1 VPVDLPHGPSGTD
14 PDGPVASGLLTL
26 VFAFAAFIGASL
38 LFVVQP
44 MIARL
49 LLPSYG
55 GSATVW
61 STSSLFFQVL
71 LLVGYIYAHWST
83 RRFGRIW
90 QPRVHL
96 LVLAVPLV
104 LLPINLPAD
113 AAPGAESS
121 PALWLLRT
129 LALMIGLPFL
139 VVSTTGPLLQKW
151 YSWTNGRRSDDP
163 YFLFAAS
170 NLGSFGGLLAYP
182 FLIEPTLTLQQ
193 QQRTWSAAFVAYAV
207 LTAVCGLAA
216 ARSRRAPQPAIEVPA
231 AATDPLSRSRMAR
244 WLWWA
249 FLPSALMLA
258 VTAHVTTDV
267 AAVPLLWVVP
277 LAIYLATFVI
287 AFSRTS
293 RTLPATAT
301 RAAIAMAF
309 LAALSG
315 VMPSLGGSVLGE
327 IAIGM
332 AMLGMVAF
340 VAHARLAA
348 DRPDPEHLTT
358 FYIVVA
364 VGGALGGVLN
374 GFVAPIVFDRV
385 LEYPL
390 VMASV
395 PLLMLGVAP
404 TISKLDEFARRK
416 VLWPVVLLG
425 LAGVGVA
432 GLIVKFNGAGDLSL
446 IAWGSLVALS
456 GILTFRIAEHTRVAV
471 VALVL
476 LFGLPMFAQQLENLD
491 QSRTF
496 FGSYRVLERDGLHVL
511 VHGRTVHGSQF
522 SDERSHVPTTYYA
535 RTGPL
540 GAIFEARTPQELGV
554 IGLGAG
560 TIAAYGEPGMRITY
574 FEIDPEIVRIA
585 RSRELFT
592 YLADSKADIE
602 TVIGDGRLKVAEQP
616 AGHFDALILD
626 AFSSDA
632 IPVHLLTEDAMEMYA
647 SRIKPDGYLAVHI
660 SNNVFDLEPVL
671 AAAAA
676 DLGWSSA
683 VGFGGSG
690 DGASL
695 SQWVVLSPSKE
706 LVDGL
711 LEGEDWSKLGE
722 RKVRWTDD
730 FSSILSVLR

>member
-1 VPVDLPHGPSGTD
+1 MPVDVPPQPDGTEL
-14 PDGPVASGLLTL
+14 DGPVASGLLTL

-90 QPRVHL
+90 QPRLHL

-113 AAPGAESS
+113 AAPGADSS

-151 YSWTNGRRSDDP
+151 YSWTNGRRSQDP

-182 FLIEPTLTLQQ
+182 LLIEPTLTLQQ
-193 QQRTWSAAFVAYAV
+193 QQRTWSVAFVAYAV

-216 ARSRRAPQPAIEVPA
+216 ARSRAAQGSVTTAPTS
-231 AATDPLSRSRMAR
+231 ATEPLARSRMAL

-287 AFSRTS
+287 AFARTS
-293 RTLPATAT
+293 RNVPVTAT
-301 RAAIAMAF
+301 RVAIATAF
-309 LAALSG
+309 LAALSAAL
-315 VMPSLGGSVLGE
+315 PALGGSVVGE
-327 IAIGM
+327 IAIAM

-340 VAHARLAA
+340 VAHARLSA
-348 DRPDPEHLTT
+348 DRPVPEHLTT

-374 GFVAPIVFDRV
+374 GLVAPIVFDRV

-390 VMASV
+390 VMASI
-395 PLLMLGVAP
+395 PLLMVGLVP
-404 TISKLDEFARRK
+404 TLSRLDRLAERK
-416 VLWPVVLLG
+416 VLWPVVLLSMAAVG
-425 LAGVGVA
+425 SAGVGIRFVKGA
-432 GLIVKFNGAGDLSL
+432 DMPMISWVSLIVLA
-446 IAWGSLVALS
+446 
-456 GILTFRIAEHTRVAV
+456 GILVFRVSEHTRISV

-476 LFGLPMFAQQLENLD
+476 LFGVPMLVEQVGGLD

-496 FGSYRVLERDGLHVL
+496 FGSYRVFERGGQHLL
-511 VHGRTVHGSQF
+511 IHGRTVHGSQF
-522 SDERSHVPTTYYA
+522 TDERSGVPTTYYA
-535 RTGPL
+535 RSGPL
-540 GAIFEARTPQELGV
+540 GAIFDARDVRELGV

-585 RSRELFT
+585 RSTRLFT
-592 YLADSKADIE
+592 YLADSEAEIE
-602 TVIGDGRLKVAEQP
+602 TITGDGRLKVAEQP
-616 AGHFDALILD
+616 EGRFDALMLD

-632 IPVHLLTEDAMEMYA
+632 IPVHLLTEDAMRMYA

-660 SNNVFDLEPVL
+660 SNRVFDLEPVL

-683 VGFGGSG
+683 VGVGGSG

-695 SQWVVLSPSKE
+695 SQWVVLSPSDE

-711 LEGEDWSKLGE
+711 LAHDDWSDLGE
-722 RKVRWTDD
+722 RKVHWTDD
-730 FSSILSVLR
+730 FSSILDVLL